1 MSSPNDTSSIPHPVI
16 EPMERPVAG
25 LAARGKVLKATPI
38 VHGRVSLQ
46 PSYSGSTPLLEAHP
60 GSPVDLSG
68 GRPFLAASS
77 SERPSPGSLKLR
89 GGVED
94 IRRDDVAAKENTSVG
109 NRDENEMKPPQRRIQ
124 TAAAQ
129 PFYIPAKV
137 PEETPTTTVSGDD
150 STSVDAVIDSSLRNF
165 HFETDN
171 GVWISAHPVAHESR
185 TGLAT
190 SAAAGTLTDDR
201 FSHGNLTIDTSFASS
216 GNSMISSPAA
226 SLQSANSSDPYGW
239 EEELD
244 RQTSIEGYND
254 LARLPSSGATIGPP
268 APSGIDERQQRK
280 RGDGK
285 TKSLLFRVLSLS
297 GRRDSEDSSS
307 SSSPPSA
314 ECPTT
319 SV

>member
-1 MSSPNDTSSIPHPVI
+1 
-16 EPMERPVAG
+16 MERPVAG
-25 LAARGKVLKATPI
+25 LAARGKVPKATSI

-68 GRPFLAASS
+68 GRHFLAASS
-77 SERPSPGSLKLR
+77 SARQSPGSPKLR
-89 GGVED
+89 GGVEED

-150 STSVDAVIDSSLRNF
+150 STSVDAVIDSSLRNL

-201 FSHGNLTIDTSFASS
+201 FSHGRLTIDTSVASS

-226 SLQSANSSDPYGW
+226 SPQSANSSDPYGW

-244 RQTSIEGYND
+244 RQTSIEGHNE
-254 LARLPSSGATIGPP
+254 LERLPSSGATIGPP
-268 APSGIDERQQRK
+268 APSGVDEHQQHK

-285 TKSLLFRVLSLS
+285 RKSLLFRVLSLS